1 MHDEVAC
8 LATPSSLRP
17 TSTLLAGTS
26 GFRAIKHMLRI
37 FFSCIAAWLG
47 FTISTAAAADSLPM
61 VPHVDLGRYAGTWH
75 EIARLPNW
83 FQR

>member
-1 MHDEVAC
+1 
-8 LATPSSLRP
+8 
-17 TSTLLAGTS
+17 
-26 GFRAIKHMLRI
+26 MLRSL
-37 FFSCIAAWLG
+37 FSYIAAGLG
-47 FTISTAAAADSLPM
+47 LAFSTAAAAEPLPT

>member
-1 MHDEVAC
+1 MRTIV
-8 LATPSSLRP
+8 
-17 TSTLLAGTS
+17 
-26 GFRAIKHMLRI
+26 
-37 FFSCIAAWLG
+37 SCVAAWLG
-47 FTISTAAAADSLPM
+47 FTISTASAAEPLPT